1 MFRKWLVWSFVI
13 GSCCMTNAAERAVDY
28 AAEDAAVE
36 ALKTMRRAGV
46 SEGRIAVLP
55 LTDDQKNV
63 TPVFK
68 AELGRYPGLFEIY
81 VRDDSEWNKLLS
93 EIEFSDRRS
102 DVMDP
107 ATLQKFGAIKGVD
120 ALLYG
125 SVREAS
131 VDYAG
136 NGTVRLA
143 LTLSEVET
151 GRRLWSGNVTGQY
164 VLRQAPTGPRL
175 KAAVDAAR
183 KAAALLAEQSASLGR
198 ADVYALPVFSGSVDY
213 TDFVR
218 SELLGAS
225 DGSMRML
232 ADSGREAGG
241 RMVVNLVRE
250 LQSGGHA
257 AGLADT
263 LGQMELFGHSGGARR
278 LLLHARF
285 GEPEE
290 HPELHMTSIGLNLQL
305 VDIGSGQLVWGTT
318 VEGRSIDAV
327 GFLPL
332 VEHYWKWVL
341 GILAGLI
348 VLAVLIKNMR
358 RVR

>member
-1 MFRKWLVWSFVI
+1 MTRNWMVLGVVLGLI
-13 GSCCMTNAAERAVDY
+13 SCTWAAERAVDY

-36 ALKTMRRAGV
+36 ALKMMRRAGV
-46 SEGRIAVLP
+46 ESARIAVLP
-55 LTDDQKNV
+55 LSDDVENIV
-63 TPVFK
+63 PVLK
-68 AELGRYPGLFEIY
+68 AELGRYPGLFEVY
-81 VRDDSEWNKLLS
+81 VREDAEWNKLLS

-102 DVMDP
+102 DIMDQ
-107 ATLQKFGAIKGVD
+107 ATLQKFGSIKGVD

-143 LTLSEVET
+143 LVLSDVET
-151 GRRLWSGNVTGQY
+151 GRRLWSGNITGRFVQKK
-164 VLRQAPTGPRL
+164 APEGQLL

-183 KAAALLAEQSASLGR
+183 KARVSLAGQAETLGP
-198 ADVYALPVFSGSVDY
+198 ATVYALPVFSGAVDY

-218 SELLGAS
+218 SELLNVS
-225 DGSMRML
+225 DGKLRL
-232 ADSGREAGG
+232 FADSGREDGG
-241 RMVVNLVRE
+241 RMLVNLVRE
-250 LQSGGHA
+250 LQAGGHA
-257 AGLADT
+257 ADLADC
-263 LGQMELFGHSGGARR
+263 LGQMELFKDSGDTRR

-285 GEPEE
+285 GVPEE
-290 HPELHMTSIGLNLQL
+290 HPELHMTSINLNLQL
-305 VDIGSGQLVWGTT
+305 VDIATGQLVWGTT
-318 VEGRSIDAV
+318 VEGRSVDAI

-332 VEHYWKWVL
+332 IERYWKWVF
-341 GILAGLI
+341 GILAGLV